1 MTNIIKTGV
10 SQLKHQCNRTVCLWP
25 SLFTREYYNYY
36 KSAVVLTCA
45 YWNLTFLFHSQ
56 SIHFGGP
63 TCLLI
68 ERSSLIPKW
77 LKRGRMKWWV
87 SSDHFGFL
95 QLLNCKLL
103 LLNFSG
109 WRDARRENSRKT
121 SVQEMSPETVDTEV
135 KDLSHCR
142 APWRITN
149 LLLEYAIHYCEKI
162 LRHHSFLFLLATP
175 IYA

>member
-25 SLFTREYYNYY
+25 TLFTREYYNYY

-77 LKRGRMKWWV
+77 LKRGRWSDGSAVITLASYSCWTV
-87 SSDHFGFL
+87 SSF
-95 QLLNCKLL
+95 
-103 LLNFSG
+103 FSTFRAG
-109 WRDARRENSRKT
+109 ETRGEKTRERHQCRRCHLKQWTLKSRICPT
-121 SVQEMSPETVDTEV
+121 
-135 KDLSHCR
+135 
-142 APWRITN
+142 AG
-149 LLLEYAIHYCEKI
+149 
-162 LRHHSFLFLLATP
+162 HHGELPTFF
-175 IYA
+175 